1 MNSTRPHGAA
11 ARQVAGT
18 TALSRLDAAFNRSYA
33 HEMRELN
40 PGCQEIVAEASKS
53 VTYLGLWPTRGADDG
68 SLRRNLTPDQV
79 HLNGRDTA
87 NGDAHPADNRRMEPV
102 TLSSAIGQRIGEIT
116 CPEST
121 W

>member
-1 MNSTRPHGAA
+1 MN
-11 ARQVAGT
+11 
-18 TALSRLDAAFNRSYA
+18 RLDRTAQRQAKSRERRRFPGWTPPLNRPYA

-40 PGCQEIVAEASKS
+40 PGYQEIVAEASKS

-87 NGDAHPADNRRMEPV
+87 YGDAHSADNRRMEPV